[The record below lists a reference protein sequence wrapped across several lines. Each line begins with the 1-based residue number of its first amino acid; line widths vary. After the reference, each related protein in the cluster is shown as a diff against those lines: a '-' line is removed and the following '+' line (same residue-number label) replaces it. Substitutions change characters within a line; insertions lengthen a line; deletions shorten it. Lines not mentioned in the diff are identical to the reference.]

1 MPLADDVKL
10 VVPKPAAA
18 PDSVAAQKGA
28 VAAKVRQVAPTLIAN
43 YKFGDASSQ
52 IGPFVGLYET
62 IFTLACLYKMNQP
75 SPLARRQLLAGIAAL
90 TATSSHAH
98 AGAPA
103 ALAGKSS
110 GAEGTTHKI
119 VYQLNK
125 ADDAYQNAIFNS
137 ISALL
142 TKYVDDISI
151 VVVVWGPGIH
161 LLAKS
166 PKRPVPTLYQQRV
179 RSMVEAYG
187 VKFIACGNTMHT
199 VGWTQADMLDFV
211 QVEDVGAAAVME
223 FQQQGY
229 AYLAW

>member
-1 MPLADDVKL
+1 
-10 VVPKPAAA
+10 
-18 PDSVAAQKGA
+18 
-28 VAAKVRQVAPTLIAN
+28 
-43 YKFGDASSQ
+43 
-52 IGPFVGLYET
+52 
-62 IFTLACLYKMNQP
+62 MNQP
-75 SPLARRQLLAGIAAL
+75 PTFARRHMLAGIAAL
-90 TATSSHAH
+90 TAASTNAH

-103 ALAGKSS
+103 APASKQS

-119 VYQLNK
+119 VYQLNQ

-151 VVVVWGPGIH
+151 AVVVWGPGIH
-161 LLAKS
+161 LLAKN
-166 PKRPVPTLYQQRV
+166 PKRPVPKLYQQRV
-179 RSMVEAYG
+179 RSMAESYG

-199 VGWTQADMLDFV
+199 VGWTQADMLEFA

-223 FQQQGY
+223 LQGKGY